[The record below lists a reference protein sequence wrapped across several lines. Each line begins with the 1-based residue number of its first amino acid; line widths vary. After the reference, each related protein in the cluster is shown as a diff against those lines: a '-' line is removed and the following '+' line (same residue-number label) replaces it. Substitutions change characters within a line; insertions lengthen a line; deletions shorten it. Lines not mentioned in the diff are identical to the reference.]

1 LQDISFQ
8 SVIDC
13 AGESYS
19 LYGID
24 IGSLF
29 YWGYH
34 EVCSLKNIDIIMI
47 V

>member
-8 SVIDC
+8 SVIDR
-13 AGESYS
+13 ARESYS
-19 LYGID
+19 LYGAD

-34 EVCSLKNIDIIMI
+34 EAYNLKNIDIIMI
-47 V
+47 I